1 MKDDLILSLSRHLF
15 FVTLINLCEQHGF
28 HDYSSALKLSCPFKV
43 CTKYPCTCGFF
54 DILPGKHFLNKPETL
69 IVDSLKGLCATNPQL
84 ALDVEN
90 KSMWGR
96 GHFFTM
102 LLNSRNSAVYIA
114 NQDCNKVALLC
125 GGGSGHEPAH
135 AGFVGKRLHFICR
148 NLFNQSVGEGML
160 TGLLNADQAYELV
173 LMTSRSGMRQYLCF
187 SKC

>member
-1 MKDDLILSLSRHLF
+1 
-15 FVTLINLCEQHGF
+15 
-28 HDYSSALKLSCPFKV
+28 
-43 CTKYPCTCGFF
+43 
-54 DILPGKHFLNKPETL
+54 
-69 IVDSLKGLCATNPQL
+69 
-84 ALDVEN
+84 
-90 KSMWGR
+90 
-96 GHFFTM
+96 M